1 MSAIYLCW
9 LPLFLLLYFQWQRR
23 AQMLRHII
31 NKQKHKK
38 ERMNMIELAKRFI
51 GEDCLIYTVNS
62 QVEGVIEEVTEG
74 GILISNAGKN
84 QDLINLDYVIRIR
97 KYPLNKNGKR
107 KSAVWD

>member
-1 MSAIYLCW
+1 
-9 LPLFLLLYFQWQRR
+9 
-23 AQMLRHII
+23 
-31 NKQKHKK
+31 
-38 ERMNMIELAKRFI
+38 MIELAKRFI